1 MGIFSRRKY
10 DKYAV
15 MLYLLLSSDVGLS
28 PTSLL
33 YLFYI
38 LDKEY
43 KIKTGVKFK
52 KWFHGFYSRDVND
65 VLFDLEQKG
74 IIIQTRRKNEYHE
87 WLYKVNPDYMDEVR
101 EKTRELEQFRELFE
115 TLSNMPFIV
124 MMERVDRINQ
134 HRIGWLHI

>member
-65 VLFDLEQKG
+65 ILFDLEQKG

-87 WLYKVNPDYMDEVR
+87 WLYKVNPDYMDEAR